1 MFKKSLIFV
10 AVLASLTLA
19 TSQAT
24 SQAAIDDHILTGTTR
39 GDHAAICNAVIASNI
54 LKRQRADRYINNDQ
68 YKIRVQAILKR
79 LQSRG
84 IRVR

>member
-10 AVLASLTLA
+10 AVLASLTL
-19 TSQAT
+19 AT